1 MRVAWSP
8 PDDTGGGAAAAHPLM
23 GYEVTLVQ
31 LGETEAVVLTRSEAP
46 GTRQSE
52 FTGLVR
58 GTAYQV
64 QVRAQN
70 DALDDSGYGPAAV
83 AAGQCADGVS
93 RAGVCD
99 AAGLVASGAASAPT
113 GLELR
118 VAGSGVIGVSF
129 GVPGDTGDGTSTF
142 PVLGYELEWEGRALG
157 SGTVSAGGTVELGS
171 GELEWQTPGSL
182 QSGMRVSVRV
192 RARNVAGD
200 GAWSLQ
206 LAKAAVIYPDAPIF
220 VTAGSGS
227 IETCPVSTE
236 GGTRRVQLVREGGGR
251 AGCSG
256 SIPSLYLALYWTVP
270 ENTGSGSADASLLT
284 ALTVEISGTASFDAV
299 TSVVLPIIAN
309 DASQTAHLGAEQSV
323 LLDLGRTYFLR
334 GWVTNAVG
342 RSGLS
347 QVVSRQAAGLSSAP
361 LGAEL
366 RTMGELALRAVWEPP
381 LDLGAGD
388 GVSYPLLGYE
398 VSFLELDTT
407 TGTWTSVET
416 RDLGAQDH
424 AADFSGLQKGV
435 MYQVRGVYPSFPL
448 ESEP

>member
-1 MRVAWSP
+1 MKNQSGYGAYSNVISRLAAGVPSAPTAVTLRTIGELTMRVAWSP

-171 GELEWQTPGSL
+171 GELEWSTTTLTG
-182 QSGMRVSVRV
+182 GIVVSVRV
-192 RARNVAGD
+192 RARNAAGL
-200 GAWSLQ
+200 GVKSQESL
-206 LAKAAVIYPDAPIF
+206 
-220 VTAGSGS
+220 T
-227 IETCPVSTE
+227 T
-236 GGTRRVQLVREGGGR
+236 
-251 AGCSG
+251 
-256 SIPSLYLALYWTVP
+256 
-270 ENTGSGSADASLLT
+270 
-284 ALTVEISGTASFDAV
+284 
-299 TSVVLPIIAN
+299 VVLPSP
-309 DASQTAHLGAEQSV
+309 ASSFSTDRD
-323 LLDLGRTYFLR
+323 LLDIK
-334 GWVTNAVG
+334 VTFTAPRETG
-342 RSGLS
+342 MGSRSHL
-347 QVVSRQAAGLSSAP
+347 
-361 LGAEL
+361 
-366 RTMGELALRAVWEPP
+366 
-381 LDLGAGD
+381 
-388 GVSYPLLGYE
+388 VSYELMVSSPQSCGGLNPASKTISLDISPSVMTTDAFRFSVAALLG
-398 VSFLELDTT
+398 VPLS
-407 TGTWTSVET
+407 
-416 RDLGAQDH
+416 
-424 AADFSGLQKGV
+424 KGCT
-435 MYQVRGVYPSFPL
+435 
-448 ESEP
+448 